1 MNRLKM
7 FAFAIICCLLAC
19 NNEVFANENG
29 DDSNVVKIG
38 YLENYGVIQSI
49 NESDDKGYGYDYF
62 NELSKYT
69 GHTYE
74 FVECEWEQG
83 LNMLE
88 AGEIDLFGPVQKN
101 EERLEKF
108 GYTKNSF
115 GHEEILLVSPRD
127 SGILFEDFE
136 AINNSKIGII
146 NESAFISTLDEYLA
160 ENNIVAEYVM
170 YPELSALKEYDLRLE
185 SNLFYEPNLQIV
197 AKLDSI
203 PFYFATNKE
212 NEKLLNELDL
222 ALSQLKIDDRFFEQ
236 DLYIKYYSDKIVAP
250 PALTKEDELLLSKKN
265 NSFTVLISNDHKPFQ
280 FVEKNGDVH
289 GIAIDIM
296 DAIALDAGIEFNYVY
311 ETENNT
317 INYAEVDLSIVM
329 QNTPFTNKAY
339 DKTDTYMVSPIM
351 LVGKKSVS
359 SDNLGTVGMLD
370 YSNVQIEA
378 DEIVRCNTYDELIEL
393 IKKGDIDYI
402 ASTDLSTT
410 YILEEV
416 GIEDF
421 SAYPTANNIHSK
433 ILIDDSLSEYTD
445 IFNKL
450 IARLNYKEIDATVI
464 KHISHFS
471 SEDTI
476 IDILNKN
483 PLFITFMIII
493 VSIIIIIIII
503 ISNIVKN
510 NALNKI
516 INYDE
521 VTGLISLYRFN
532 ILAQEILKTSNINE
546 YLMVSL
552 DIDNFQYLNEA
563 YGYETGN
570 KVLLELANK
579 LVAKYKKN
587 AIITRQNADCFL
599 ILTKKPINIHVPC
612 GKEYCDDCISL
623 SVMNILGDNCK
634 TSLCRG
640 VYEIIDPSLKLSY
653 MIDCANSARVLGKH
667 FYRST
672 SYKFTEEMKLER
684 QISNK
689 IVNSMEAALL
699 NKEFKVYYQP
709 KVNLNDFKLNGAEAL
724 VRWIPDN
731 GNIVYPNSFIPLFEK
746 NRFIVELDFY
756 VFEEVCRYIAKWKDS
771 IDMPI
776 ISVNLSVITMLN
788 DNLIPKL
795 LSITSKYKLDN
806 SLLELEITESAVAKN
821 FDEAILKV
829 KQLKE
834 LGFSTSLDDFGSGLS
849 SLNRLNEM
857 EFDILK
863 IDKDFLSKN
872 INDVKGI
879 AIIENIIDLAEK
891 LNMSCI
897 AEGVETI
904 EHVEYLKKLKCNN
917 AQGYYFS
924 KPINE
929 DEFKSIVINGID
941 IK

>member
-1 MNRLKM
+1 MNRLKIFTFVVM
-7 FAFAIICCLLAC
+7 CCFFAC
-19 NNEVFANENG
+19 NNEAYANENVE
-29 DDSNVVKIG
+29 DSNVIKIG
-38 YLENYGVIQSI
+38 YFESYGVIQSA
-49 NESDDKGYGYDYF
+49 NESNDIGYGYDYF
-62 NELSKYT
+62 KELSKYT

-74 FVECEWEQG
+74 YVECEWEQG
-83 LNMLE
+83 LDMLE
-88 AGEIDLFGPVQKN
+88 NGEIDLFGPVQKN
-101 EERLEKF
+101 EERLKKF
-108 GYTKNSF
+108 GYTNISF
-115 GHEEILLVSPRD
+115 GHEEIILVSPRD

-136 AINNSKIGII
+136 AINNSRIGII
-146 NESAFISTLDEYLA
+146 NDSAFIATLDEYLFD
-160 ENNIVAEYVM
+160 NNIVAEYVM
-170 YPELSALKEYDLRLE
+170 YSDLDDAKEYDLRLE
-185 SNLFYEPNLQIV
+185 SNLFYEPNLQTV

-203 PFYFATNKE
+203 PFYFAANKE
-212 NEKLLNELDL
+212 NTKLLNELDS

-236 DLYIKYYSDKIVAP
+236 DLYIKYYSNKIVAP

-280 FVEKNGDVH
+280 FVDEFGDAH

-296 DAIALDAGIEFNYVY
+296 DSIGLDAGIEFNYVY
-311 ETENNT
+311 ETENNS
-317 INYAEVDLSIVM
+317 INYDGVDLSIVM
-329 QNTPFTNKAY
+329 QNTPFTNKGY

-359 SDNLGTVGMLD
+359 SDNFGIVGMLD
-370 YSNVQIEA
+370 YSNIKIDA
-378 DEIVRCNTYDELIEL
+378 DEIVRCNNYDELIKL
-393 IKKGDIDYI
+393 IKKGEIDYI

-421 SAYPTANNIHSK
+421 SAYPTSNNIHSK
-433 ILIDDSLSEYTD
+433 ILIDDSLSEYID

-450 IARLNYKEIDATVI
+450 IARLNYKEIETTVI

-471 SEDTI
+471 SQDNI
-476 IDILNKN
+476 RDMLNKN
-483 PLFITFMIII
+483 PLLITFFISII
-493 VSIIIIIIII
+493 SIIIIIMIL
-503 ISNIVKN
+503 ISNVVKKK
-510 NALNKI
+510 ALNKI

-521 VTGLISLYRFN
+521 VTGLISPYRFN
-532 ILAQEILKTSNINE
+532 ILALEILKTSNLNE

-570 KVLLELANK
+570 KVLVELANK
-579 LVAKYKKN
+579 LIVKYKNN

-599 ILTKKPINIHVPC
+599 ILTKKPSNIHVPC

-623 SVMNILGDNCK
+623 SVKNILGDNCK

-653 MIDCANSARVLGKH
+653 MIDCANSARVLGKQ

-684 QISNK
+684 EISNK
-689 IVNSMEAALL
+689 IVNSMEAALS

-709 KVNLNDFKLNGAEAL
+709 KVDLNDFSLNGAEAL

-756 VFEEVCRYIAKWKDS
+756 VFEEVCSYIAKFKDS
-771 IDMPI
+771 MDMPI

-829 KQLKE
+829 KQLKQ

-857 EFDILK
+857 DFDILK

-879 AIIENIIDLAEK
+879 AIIENIIDLAAK
-891 LNMSCI
+891 LNISCI

-924 KPINE
+924 KPVNA
-929 DEFKSIVINGID
+929 DEFRSIVINGID